1 MTQDALAKEVGCSRS
16 ALAGWET
23 ALHSVP
29 VQYLWKLARCLHVP
43 VDDLYEDENAPATN
57 GHATTPRAALHA
69 LPPRRRR
76 AARAKD

>member
-29 VQYLWKLARCLHVP
+29 VRYLWKLARCLHVT
-43 VDDLYEDENAPATN
+43 VDALYEDEDLEATQPTN
-57 GHATTPRAALHA
+57 GAAR
-69 LPPRRRR
+69 PPTRRRGSR
-76 AARAKD
+76 APH